1 MLKFMCVP
9 VHCRLPGQQCRRDLL
24 RQNQN
29 QVQGHLHL
37 LHQLRRRVSA
47 CLSINLRSALFP
59 DFLAEADLISCI
71 VCLARLRPGPD
82 RSLGAQVCAVGGR
95 QAAGRQR
102 GDPRQ
107 PRAVRRQGAGR
118 GAAHRHRDLVPGL
131 RRRES
136 HGLLQVEPAAVP
148 DPAELCSLTSRG
160 PRRRAAGP
168 TRGARSC

>member
-1 MLKFMCVP
+1 MCVP

-71 VCLARLRPGPD
+71 VCLARLSGRDLTGLLAR
-82 RSLGAQVCAVGGR
+82 RSALSVDGKQLVDNGGIHGNREQCGAR
-95 QAAGRQR
+95 ELAAGLHTVTVTWFQAYGGENLMAYYRSSPPPCR
-102 GDPRQ
+102 IRP
-107 PRAVRRQGAGR
+107 
-118 GAAHRHRDLVPGL
+118 
-131 RRRES
+131 S
-136 HGLLQVEPAAVP
+136 
-148 DPAELCSLTSRG
+148 C
-160 PRRRAAGP
+160 
-168 TRGARSC
+168 AR